1 MRRREQAPEG
11 EAVRKQGIVKNHCA
25 FRPGEYPREVGGG
38 AIMKVLGA
46 CLLWLLSAGIL
57 WGTPKQARPERQHSS
72 GAQSGA
78 CEQQWRAIAQRQ
90 RDDAQAMLK
99 EISGY
104 RALLVMLRTD
114 AGTLRDNYIRD
125 GLQVNADMWEKL
137 LGTLQKQAASWQE
150 LAQQE
155 EANAHVL
162 CRSGEK

>member
-1 MRRREQAPEG
+1 
-11 EAVRKQGIVKNHCA
+11 
-25 FRPGEYPREVGGG
+25 
-38 AIMKVLGA
+38 MKILAA
-46 CLLWLLSAGIL
+46 CLLFLLMADGL
-57 WGTPKQARPERQHSS
+57 WAAPKQAGPARARSS
-72 GAQSGA
+72 GAQSAG

-90 RDDAQAMLK
+90 RDDAQTLLK

>member
-1 MRRREQAPEG
+1 
-11 EAVRKQGIVKNHCA
+11 
-25 FRPGEYPREVGGG
+25 
-38 AIMKVLGA
+38 MKVLAA
-46 CLLWLLSAGIL
+46 CLLSLLMAGGL
-57 WGTPKQARPERQHSS
+57 WAGPKQARPSRAHSS

-78 CEQQWRAIAQRQ
+78 CEQQWRTIAQRQ
-90 RDDAQAMLK
+90 REDAQAVLK

-114 AGTLRDNYIRD
+114 AGTVRDNYIRD

-137 LGTLQKQAASWQE
+137 LGSLQKQAASWQE

>member
-1 MRRREQAPEG
+1 MKALAAWLLCLLMAGGLWAGP
-11 EAVRKQGIVKNHCA
+11 KQGRA
-25 FRPGEYPREVGGG
+25 
-38 AIMKVLGA
+38 
-46 CLLWLLSAGIL
+46 
-57 WGTPKQARPERQHSS
+57 ARAHSS
-72 GAQSGA
+72 RAQSTA

-90 RDDAQAMLK
+90 RDDAQATLK

-104 RALLVMLRTD
+104 HALLVMLRTD
-114 AGTLRDNYIRD
+114 AGTVRDNYIRD

-137 LGTLQKQAASWQE
+137 LGSLQKQATNWQE